1 MTATRDLVC
10 PKCSGRMG
18 SYERSGIV
26 VDQCED
32 CRGIFLDKGE
42 LERMV
47 DTEGGG
53 WSGMVGEPSGQSG
66 KGSRDARDDARERD
80 GDRDRRPETAQRS
93 TRREGRLG
101 GLMDLFG
108 GE

>member
-1 MTATRDLVC
+1 MTTTRDLVC

-26 VDQCED
+26 VDQCQD

-53 WSGMVGEPSGQSG
+53 WSGMVGRAVRSAWAATPGV
-66 KGSRDARDDARERD
+66 
-80 GDRDRRPETAQRS
+80 PET
-93 TRREGRLG
+93 TRVMGVKS
-101 GLMDLFG
+101 
-108 GE
+108 

>member
-1 MTATRDLVC
+1 MTTTRDLVC

-26 VDQCED
+26 VDQCQD

-53 WSGMVGEPSGQSG
+53 WSGMVGEPSDQPGS
-66 KGSRDARDDARERD
+66 GSRGA
-80 GDRDRRPETAQRS
+80 
-93 TRREGRLG
+93 
-101 GLMDLFG
+101 
-108 GE
+108 

>member
-1 MTATRDLVC
+1 MTTTRDLVC

-18 SYERSGIV
+18 SYERSGII
-26 VDQCED
+26 VDQCQD

-53 WSGMVGEPSGQSG
+53 WSGVVGAPAGGVDRGAPGARS
-66 KGSRDARDDARERD
+66 DARDVDDRTRPTTGIRPAPDEAREPT
-80 GDRDRRPETAQRS
+80 GQPA
-93 TRREGRLG
+93 
-101 GLMDLFG
+101 
-108 GE
+108 

>member
-1 MTATRDLVC
+1 MTTRDLVC

-26 VDQCED
+26 VDQCQD

-53 WSGMVGEPSGQSG
+53 WSGMVGEPSGQPGS
-66 KGSRDARDDARERD
+66 GSRSARDDSHDTDR
-80 GDRDRRPETAQRS
+80 DRDRRPQEKVRGS
-93 TRREGRLG
+93 TRREGRMGNL
-101 GLMDLFG
+101 LDLFG